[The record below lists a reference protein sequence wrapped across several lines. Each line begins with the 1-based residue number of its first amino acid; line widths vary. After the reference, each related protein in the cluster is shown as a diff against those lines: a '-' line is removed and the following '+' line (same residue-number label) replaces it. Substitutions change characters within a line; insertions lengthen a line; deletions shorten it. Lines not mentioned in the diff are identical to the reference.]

1 MAQRK
6 DGTPPTLEEIRAYA
20 DYLEQQLFRMNK
32 EMVDSVKDNVNNV
45 GDIKLLNLQQERIM
59 DDIRAI
65 NASLRDL
72 TVQLAQVPV
81 LASKQEENYQ
91 AMTRAHKRLDKLAEE
106 FAANKEKFET
116 RLQELNVSQ
125 AKGAWLE
132 RLGMAVVLAIVA
144 LWAKGGL

>member
-1 MAQRK
+1 MAQRRN
-6 DGTPPTLEEIRAYA
+6 GSPPTLEEIRAYA

-32 EMVDSVKDNVNNV
+32 EMVDSTKDGHN

-59 DDIRAI
+59 DDIRSI
-65 NASLRDL
+65 NSTLKDL
-72 TVQLAQVPV
+72 SIQLTQIPV

-106 FAANKEKFET
+106 FNSYKDKFDDK
-116 RLQELNVSQ
+116 LQKLEVHQ

-132 RLGMAVVLAIVA
+132 RLGMAVVFGIVTLWSKGA
-144 LWAKGGL
+144 L